1 LIGLL
6 DVLLPTVILTVSAML
21 TLPILTVIRRRNSH
35 HRALAV
41 LWIVVPFSAAALWII
56 HLSLEYYGSMG
67 SQPFVFVSFAPG
79 EEAHLSSS
87 FLVDAVSIYMVIVY
101 LLMGFAS
108 CLYGILYIG
117 FEEKP
122 SERYFALT
130 FMVVGSVMAA
140 TLSGDLLTLFIFWEA
155 SAAGSC
161 FLIAYR
167 KRADS
172 IEASIKY
179 LVMIVIAS
187 GFIVY
192 GLSIIYGLVGSLNF
206 WVVRDALITA
216 PDKRLLLAA
225 FLFVAAGYAI
235 ETAVVPFHMWLPDAY
250 TAAPPSSAAFLSAIV
265 DQASYYV
272 FMRVLVYIL
281 TPPEV
286 LNWPVAL
293 AVFSALTMTVGNLF
307 ALAQR
312 DVRRMVAYVCVADIG
327 YNLVAITS
335 VKPLGVMGNLF
346 FFFVGGMT
354 TALAFMAVGIV
365 NRLGLKTLE
374 DFAGVGRKFPL
385 TSIALVVAALSFS
398 GVPPFAGFIAK
409 YLVFTA
415 AIEAGMA
422 WLAVVGVL
430 NSVLQS
436 AYLLRL
442 IHYMYARPAGRRVR
456 GGEPRNLLIPVY
468 IMVVAIIV
476 LGMYPAFALDL
487 INPAALQLSL
497 LLS

>member
-1 LIGLL
+1 MISVV
-6 DVLLPTVILTVSAML
+6 DALLPTIILSVSALL
-21 TLPILTVIRRRNSH
+21 TIPILDVIRRRDNK
-35 HRALAV
+35 HRFL
-41 LWIVVPFSAAALWII
+41 VVIWVAIPFFAAALWTV
-56 HLSLEYYGSMG
+56 HLALRYFEVMDSN
-67 SQPFVFVSFAPG
+67 PFLFVSSSSG
-79 EEAHLSSS
+79 DREVLSSS
-87 FLVDAVSIYMVIVY
+87 FLIDAVSIYMVAVY
-101 LLMGFAS
+101 LVMGFTS
-108 CLYGILYIG
+108 CLYSSLYIK

-122 SERYFALT
+122 SERYFALLLI
-130 FMVVGSVMAA
+130 VVGSVIAA

-161 FLIAYR
+161 FLIAYNG
-167 KRADS
+167 RADS
-172 IEASIKY
+172 IEASLKY
-179 LVMIVIAS
+179 LIMIVIAS

-206 WVVRDALITA
+206 WSIREALTTL
-216 PDKRLLLAA
+216 PDKTLLLSA

-250 TAAPPSSAAFLSAIV
+250 TSASSSSAAFLSAIV

-272 FMRVLVYIL
+272 FMRVLLYIL
-281 TPPEV
+281 TPPAV
-286 LNWPVAL
+286 LNWPPAL
-293 AVFSALTMTVGNLF
+293 SIFSAITMTVGNIF

-312 DVRRMVAYVCVADIG
+312 NVKRMTSYVCIADIG

-354 TALAFMAVGIV
+354 TALAFMAVGV
-365 NRLGLKTLE
+365 MNKLGIENLD
-374 DFAGVGRKFPL
+374 DFSGVGKEMPL
-385 TSIALVVAALSFS
+385 TSLALTTAALSFS

-415 AIEAGMA
+415 AIEAGMV

-442 IHYMYARPAGRRVR
+442 IHYMYGKKPKRLGLKEPKGILVPIYIAVIIITVLGLYPSLALEIIRPAA
-456 GGEPRNLLIPVY
+456 N
-468 IMVVAIIV
+468 
-476 LGMYPAFALDL
+476 
-487 INPAALQLSL
+487 QLSIL
-497 LLS
+497 TP